1 MEITHVALPGGR
13 AFRMALI
20 PSLMAAV
27 DEHSRAYGTGRTIGL
42 FLVTLIVV
50 IVGRYLLRGRSVAV
64 RPKAILFALG
74 GIVVA
79 LTVFGE
85 LLYVAGLTK

>member
-27 DEHSRAYGTGRTIGL
+27 DEHSRAYGTGRTVGL

-64 RPKAILFALG
+64 RPKAILLAL
-74 GIVVA
+74 A
-79 LTVFGE
+79 AFSSLTVFGE
-85 LLYVAGLTK
+85 LLYVVGQTK